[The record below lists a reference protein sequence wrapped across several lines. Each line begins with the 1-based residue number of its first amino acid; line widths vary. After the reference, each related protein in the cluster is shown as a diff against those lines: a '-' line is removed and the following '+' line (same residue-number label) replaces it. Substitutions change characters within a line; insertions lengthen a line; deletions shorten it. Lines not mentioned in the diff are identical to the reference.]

1 MYQKVIVVG
10 NLGNDPV
17 MRYTPNGH
25 AVVNFNVAT
34 NRSYTTSEGVKVEE
48 VTWFRATAWQKLAEI
63 CNQYLKKGN
72 KVLIEGRLNSDDN
85 GNPRVWIRD
94 DGTPAA
100 NYEITANEVKFLTPK
115 NGENEALGEAPA
127 VPSGDPED
135 IPF

>member
-1 MYQKVIVVG
+1 MYQKVIVIG

-48 VTWFRATAWQKLAEI
+48 VTWFRATVWQKLAEI

-72 KVLIEGRLNSDDN
+72 RVLIEGRLNSDDN

-115 NGENEALGEAPA
+115 NGENDASGEPP
-127 VPSGDPED
+127 VVSGEEPED